1 MDYEPQILDLDKVL
15 QEKAPGIYNKTPR
28 FVINYL
34 KRKIHLDEL
43 NEILTIYAD
52 KYGVDFMEAVV
63 GYFNLKLDVKGL
75 NNIPADGRYIFTS
88 NHPLGGLDGI
98 CLSAVIGEKF
108 DKKIKYVVNDVLYFI
123 KNLQPIFL
131 PVNKYGKQSKQ
142 NTATIN
148 EAYNSNDQI
157 ITFPAGL
164 CSRKENGRIYDL
176 PWQKNFIQKAIE
188 SKRDVVPVYFDGKNS
203 NFFYRFANIRKHLGI
218 KFNVELIFLPDEMFK
233 NKGETFSITIGEPIP
248 YTRFDSTRNTKQWAE
263 YVKERTYSL
272 SGENK
277 QTIDGNYHLTN

>member
-1 MDYEPQILDLDKVL
+1 MNYEPQILNLDKVL

-28 FVINYL
+28 FALNYL

-63 GYFNLKLDVKGL
+63 GYFNLTLNVSGL
-75 NNIPADGRYIFTS
+75 ENIPKDKRYIFAS

-98 CLSAVIGEKF
+98 CLSAILGKEF
-108 DKKIKYVVNDVLYFI
+108 EKKIKYVVNDVLYFI

-131 PVNKYGKQSKQ
+131 PVNKYGKQSRK
-142 NTATIN
+142 NAATVN
-148 EAYNSNDQI
+148 EAYTSNDQI

-164 CSRKENGRIYDL
+164 CSRKQKGRIYDL

-188 SKRDVVPVYFDGKNS
+188 SQRDVVPVYFDGKNS
-203 NFFYRFANIRKHLGI
+203 NFFYRFANIRKRLGI
-218 KFNVELIFLPDEMFK
+218 KFNVELVLLPDEMFK
-233 NKGETFSITIGEPIP
+233 NKNRTFTVIFGEPIP
-248 YTRFDSTRNTKQWAE
+248 YTHFDSSKSTLQWAE
-263 YVKERTYSL
+263 YIKEKAYALAKTYN
-272 SGENK
+272 E
-277 QTIDGNYHLTN
+277 